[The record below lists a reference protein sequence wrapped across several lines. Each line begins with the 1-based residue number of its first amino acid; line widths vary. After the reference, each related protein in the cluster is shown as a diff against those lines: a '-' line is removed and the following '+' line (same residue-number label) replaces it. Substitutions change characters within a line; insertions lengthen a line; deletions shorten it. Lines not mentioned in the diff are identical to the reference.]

1 MGGGGGGGAGGGK
14 MTNEWVY
21 IILCFKFR
29 RALDVFLEI
38 S

>member
-1 MGGGGGGGAGGGK
+1 

-29 RALDVFLEI
+29 RAFGCVFGNLLMLVTF
-38 S
+38 